1 MGGAHT
7 VTGNDGGKTATASLQ
22 VNYNYAGFFSP
33 VDNSPTVNAAKD
45 GQAVPVKWRLTDA
58 SGVGISDPGSFTG
71 LTSYQANCSQ
81 WGGMT
86 DPIPEEASGASGL
99 QYLGSGNW
107 EYNWK
112 TSKGYAGTC
121 RVMVLTLKDGSQ
133 HTAEFKFK

>member
-1 MGGAHT
+1 
-7 VTGNDGGKTATASLQ
+7 
-22 VNYNYAGFFSP
+22 
-33 VDNSPTVNAAKD
+33 
-45 GQAVPVKWRLTDA
+45 
-58 SGVGISDPGSFTG
+58 
-71 LTSYQANCSQ
+71 
-81 WGGMT
+81 MT